1 MTKTHIYSAAALIP
15 VVVMSCNGSIATG
28 TTDELTEKRVKVERT
43 VRLTDDPNS
52 PFYDIRIDLAYFT
65 PLQNE
70 VANRMNRQIIRL
82 VMDTTDLS
90 PKEATRVYINKLQ
103 NEYRDEMLDFYLA
116 DLKENN
122 GDTSTLPNYNYAYHL
137 DTEVEKG
144 YKDVLCYKMDG
155 YRYSAGAHGIN
166 FHQYINFDKEG
177 NPLTLS
183 DIFHEGY
190 EEELLSILTRELMD
204 KFHVTSTQAL
214 QEKGFVDAN
223 QLYVTD
229 NFQLE
234 DDEIEFVY
242 NEYEIAPYS
251 MGTVKVDIDYK
262 DIKHLMKK
270 EWR

>member
-52 PFYDIRIDLAYFT
+52 PFYD
-65 PLQNE
+65 
-70 VANRMNRQIIRL
+70 
-82 VMDTTDLS
+82 
-90 PKEATRVYINKLQ
+90 INKLQ